1 MLQEA
6 VKPIRLLLV
15 DDHEV
20 VRMGLGTLFQRS
32 GRIEV
37 VGEAGSAASAVN
49 EAVRLQP
56 DVVLLDLRLPDGSGT
71 EACRNILAA
80 CPDARVIFLTSFAD
94 EAALVATNLAGA
106 KGYLLKTIGGPALVQ
121 AIQSVVEGQ
130 SVFDSALTSS
140 ALTRQQPPSP
150 QIPEEPCSALSP
162 QERRILPLI
171 AEGKTNKEIGV
182 ILGLSDKTVKS
193 YLYNM
198 FQKLQVT
205 RRSQLVSLFC
215 NRRQD

>member
-37 VGEAGSAASAVN
+37 VGEAGSAASAVA
-49 EAVRLQP
+49 EAVRLRP
-56 DVVLLDLRLPDGSGT
+56 DIVLLDLRLPDGSGT
-71 EACRNILAA
+71 EACRDILAA
-80 CPDARVIFLTSFAD
+80 CPDTRVIFLTSFAD

-106 KGYLLKTIGGPALVQ
+106 KGYLLKTVGGPALVQ
-121 AIQSVVEGQ
+121 AIQSVMEGQ

-140 ALTRQQPPSP
+140 ALTRARSTEPHTPD
-150 QIPEEPCSALSP
+150 EPCSALSP
-162 QERRILPLI
+162 QERRLLPLI
-171 AEGKTNKEIGV
+171 AQGKTNKEIGLE
-182 ILGLSDKTVKS
+182 LGLSDKTVKS